1 MTHRVILGI
10 ETSGTE
16 SGIALLRDD
25 ELLLETSRATGAAHN
40 EALPLLLEAAFRDTG
55 VGPAGL
61 DGIGV
66 TIGPGMFTSLRVGLS
81 VAKSIALV
89 RGIPVVGVGT
99 LPALAATVGPGRPVL
114 AVIDARKS
122 QVYAALFDGG
132 RELLAPCVVTPAE
145 LPALLP
151 AGLHAVIAGSAM
163 DLCVGPLRESGIGV
177 EPSGVSYPLPS
188 VIARTAAMSIA
199 AGHAGPPDD
208 IEPLYIRRT
217 DAELN
222 RSAGRPR

>member
-1 MTHRVILGI
+1 MTPRFILGI

-16 SGIALLRDD
+16 SGVALLRGD
-25 ELLLETSRATGAAHN
+25 ELLLAVNRPTGAAHN
-40 EALPLLLEAAFRDTG
+40 EALPLLLEAAFRDSG

-89 RGIPVVGVGT
+89 RDIPVVGVGT

-114 AVIDARKS
+114 AVIDARKA
-122 QVYAALFDGG
+122 QVYAALYDHG
-132 RELLAPCVVTPAE
+132 RELLAPCVVMPAE
-145 LPALLP
+145 LPSLLP
-151 AGLHAVIAGSAM
+151 AGLRPVVAGSGAG
-163 DLCVGPLRESGIGV
+163 LCVGPLRESGV
-177 EPSGVSYPLPS
+177 DVCESGIIQPLPA
-188 VIARTAAMSIA
+188 VIARTAATAIA
-199 AGHAGPPDD
+199 AGNVGTPDD

-217 DAELN
+217 DAELS
-222 RSAGRPR
+222 RSAGRPG